1 MSLKSYIDI
10 LNTVQY
16 YRAHEDF
23 HDWDRRVS
31 RPVALVTG
39 ASAGIGVAFARRLA
53 ALGYDLV
60 LVARRR
66 DRLDAL
72 AAELLAAHAGLGVRV
87 IARDLAAS
95 DAPAAISTELAQA
108 GVAVDLLVNNAG
120 HGLIGTFVQQPAEN
134 AASQIAVNVA
144 ALVALTHAFVP
155 GMVARGRGGVINV
168 ASTASFQAVPNM
180 AVYGATKAFVL
191 SFSEALHEEVR
202 HTGVKIIALCPG
214 ATATEF
220 FTVAGDGATL
230 GPQRTS
236 EDVVA
241 TALRALDK
249 NEAIAVDGPLNRI
262 MATSASLTPRRFSRR
277 IAARLMGLK
286 RD

>member
-1 MSLKSYIDI
+1 M
-10 LNTVQY
+10 
-16 YRAHEDF
+16 
-23 HDWDRRVS
+23 S
-31 RPVALVTG
+31 RPIALVTG
-39 ASAGIGVAFARRLA
+39 ASAGIGVEFAKQLA

-66 DRLDAL
+66 DRLDAI
-72 AAELLAAHAGLGVRV
+72 AADLTAATPGLTVRV
-87 IARDLAAS
+87 LPTDLGEPTAAREIGA
-95 DAPAAISTELAQA
+95 ELAQA
-108 GVAVDLLVNNAG
+108 GVDVDLLVNNAG
-120 HGLIGTFVQQPAEN
+120 HGLIGTFVKQPPDN

-144 ALVALTHAFVP
+144 ALVALTREFLP
-155 GMVARGRGGVINV
+155 KMVARKRGGVINV

-191 SFSEALHEEVR
+191 SFSEAVHEEVR
-202 HTGVKIIALCPG
+202 HTGVRVLALCPG

-220 FTVAGDGATL
+220 FTVAGDGSSL

-236 EDVVA
+236 ADVVR
-241 TALRALDK
+241 TAMRAFDK
-249 NEAIAVDGPLNRI
+249 HEAIVIDGLPNR
-262 MATSASLTPRRFSRR
+262 MLTFFSGLAPRSVSRQ

>member
-1 MSLKSYIDI
+1 VGDGV
-10 LNTVQY
+10 N
-16 YRAHEDF
+16 
-23 HDWDRRVS
+23 
-31 RPVALVTG
+31 RPIALVTG
-39 ASAGIGVAFARRLA
+39 ASAGLGVEFARQLA
-53 ALGYDLV
+53 AVGYDLV

-72 AAELLAAHAGLGVRV
+72 AAEIAAARPAAHVRV
-87 IARDLAAS
+87 IAKDLAL
-95 DAPAAISTELAQA
+95 PAAPSEIAEELAHE

-120 HGLIGTFVQQPAEN
+120 FGWIGTLARQDPRN
-134 AASQIAVNVA
+134 AAGQIAVNVN
-144 ALVALTHAFVP
+144 ALVALTNAFLP
-155 GMVARGRGGVINV
+155 GMIERRRGGVINV

-191 SFSEALHEEVR
+191 SFTEAVHEEVR
-202 HTGVKIIALCPG
+202 HTGVKVVTLCPG

-220 FTVAGDGATL
+220 FIVAGEGAML

-236 EDVVA
+236 ADVVR
-241 TALRALDK
+241 TALRALDT
-249 NEAIAVDGPLNRI
+249 NEAIAVDGPANRV
-262 MATSASLTPRRFSRR
+262 MASLSAFTPRLFTRR